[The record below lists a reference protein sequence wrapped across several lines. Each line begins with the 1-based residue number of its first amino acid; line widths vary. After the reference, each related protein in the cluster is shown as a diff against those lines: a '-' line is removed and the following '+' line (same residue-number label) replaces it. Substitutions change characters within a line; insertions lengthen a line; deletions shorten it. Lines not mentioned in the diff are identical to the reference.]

1 MTGVW
6 ARVYADLERV
16 ADMKFRSGGAASG
29 NGHPY
34 RDAAAQRTNVAT
46 ARKTGIGHTRTIA
59 IGRVRTSR
67 SGID

>member
-1 MTGVW
+1 VHACFAEYMTGVW

-34 RDAAAQRTNVAT
+34 RDAAAQRTDVAT
-46 ARKTGIGHTRTIA
+46 ARKTGIGRLPPN
-59 IGRVRTSR
+59 R
-67 SGID
+67 